1 MKTISFTRIE
11 KIKITL
17 LIIAAFYVF
26 LWFVTLWGVVLKVFY
41 DINPGDIAKFW
52 IKLNSI
58 NPIVSIIVFAI
69 VLIVSIVII
78 MSEKKDLYNYK
89 QFPLKKQ
96 NLSRIS
102 D

>member
-11 KIKITL
+11 KIKITWM
-17 LIIAAFYVF
+17 IITAVYAF
-26 LWFVTLWGVVLKVFY
+26 LWFITLWGFVVKVFY
-41 DINPGDIAKFW
+41 DKNPGDIAKFW

-78 MSEKKDLYNYK
+78 MSEEKDLYHYK